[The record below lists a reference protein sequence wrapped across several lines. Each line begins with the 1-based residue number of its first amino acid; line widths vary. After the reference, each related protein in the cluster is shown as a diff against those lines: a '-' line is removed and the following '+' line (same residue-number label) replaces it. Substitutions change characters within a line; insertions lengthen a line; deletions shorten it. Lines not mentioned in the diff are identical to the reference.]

1 MVTNSYSYSM
11 IKKTI
16 YLVTMF
22 YILSIPTTFAFQPK
36 EITSYFN
43 GPTVSNIEAT
53 SVGVSL
59 SKGVLNDLT
68 EEEKQ
73 SIYFEVSETHLVCIM
88 IYPTPASCLP
98 KKTTLGMLDATI
110 SSLKP
115 NTTYTVVY
123 KRDNTIRCIKAPCP
137 VNSFES
143 LSTEFTT
150 KALLVSTTL
159 TENLRIGSRGDQVVL
174 LQSALIKEG
183 YLKYRVTGYF
193 GVMTLR
199 AVKDF
204 QRDHFITPT
213 GFVGVLTRGAL
224 AKVVISSPVGTPEE
238 TFEGTITA
246 YSTTCF
252 SDGVCSISVDGKKVV
267 TTIGRSQEVLG
278 EVRGI
283 ADFSMIEGKIGSHAK
298 VYAKKTTDGYT
309 LYGSKDYYLQVQ

>member
-1 MVTNSYSYSM
+1 MF
-11 IKKTI
+11 KKSL
-16 YLVTMF
+16 YLAMCFSFISSQAV
-22 YILSIPTTFAFQPK
+22 FAFQPK
-36 EITSYFN
+36 EIASYYN
-43 GPTVSNIEAT
+43 GPTVSHVEST
-53 SVGVSL
+53 SAQLSL
-59 SKGVLNDLT
+59 FSAVLNDLT
-68 EEEKQ
+68 DEEKQ
-73 SIYFEVSETHLVCIM
+73 GIYFEITETHLVCIM

-98 KKTTLGMLDATI
+98 KKTAVGMLDTTV
-110 SSLKP
+110 SSLKA
-115 NTTYTVVY
+115 NTTYSVAY

-137 VNSFES
+137 ENGFES

-150 KALLVSTTL
+150 NALATSTTV
-159 TENLRIGSRGDQVVL
+159 TENLRIGSRGDQVII
-174 LQSALIKEG
+174 LQSILIQEG

-199 AVKDF
+199 AVKEF
-204 QRDHFITPT
+204 QKDHDITPT

-224 AKVVISSPVGTPEE
+224 AKVKSPSPVVTLGE

-246 YSTTCF
+246 YSTACF
-252 SDGVCSISVDGKKVV
+252 SDGICSISVDGKKVV

-283 ADFSMIEGKIGSHAK
+283 ADFGMIEGKIGAHAK